1 MEPFLK
7 QVAGHYYPAYD
18 LDKRCFV
25 FPNRRSSVFFG
36 RFLSEEVAGGDRPAF
51 LPRMYTMDAFFSY
64 MYGTAATDRVSL
76 LLELYDCYREVCPGA
91 EPLDE
96 FIFWGD
102 VLLGDFDDVDKYLVH
117 PGHLFANV
125 SDFKGLQDGFEYLTE
140 AQREAI
146 TRLAGHFAKG
156 SRMAV
161 EFFRI
166 WDILLPLYTRFR
178 ERLQEK
184 GMAYPG
190 MLYRS
195 LAEQMQEHSAVD
207 LLAEKF
213 PGVEKFVFV
222 GLNALSESERTV
234 LRRMQQAGLAEFCW
248 DFSSDWVRD
257 KDNKSSFFMARNV
270 ADFPQAFPLDPG
282 GLPVPVIHVVGVP
295 SSTGQAKQ
303 VSAILEGMEQVDRTC
318 AVVLPD
324 ESLLPTLLSS
334 IPPKVEDINVTM
346 GYPMSSGA
354 LFDLMSTV
362 ATLQLHLRKGPSG
375 WMFYHR
381 QVWAVFSNSLFRR
394 AAGEAA
400 MKIVADVKRQARYY
414 IPEADLAADGLMRT
428 LFRPVLT
435 GAAEASAEQTDA
447 LAAYLQEVVSAVAT
461 AVREEPDIALEL
473 EFARKYY
480 LAVSRLRAC
489 ALAVLPQTFIRLLGQ
504 LLSGATVPFR
514 GEPLKGLQV
523 MGPLETRALDFRN
536 LIILSCN
543 EGLFPRKSVSASFIP
558 PELRKGFGLPTYE
571 FQDAVWAYYFYRLL
585 QRSQEVWLLYDTR
598 SEKLRSGEESRYI
611 KQLRYHFKVNLDERV
626 ATAGSLSGT
635 VSSEDIPKSPEDVAT
650 VRERL
655 LSASALKNYLDC
667 GAKFYFATVRSLEVE
682 EAVQESLDAGMMGN
696 VFHKTMEDLYSE
708 GGRPRPRIDQE
719 YLTRLIAGK
728 KALRARIR
736 EHILEELRTPEVSG
750 RNLVLEDV
758 ILQYVLK
765 TLQCDLAL
773 LQARG
778 VSFFRVLGL
787 EEKKI
792 WEWNGFHFIGFI
804 DRIDSFRD
812 GEVRIVDYKTGRV
825 ADQEVEI
832 TDGNAAKVV
841 EALFGPETGKRPKI
855 ALQMY
860 LYDQSM
866 EEQTRGKQVLNVLY
880 PVARLFAGPLK
891 EVPASAEFG
900 RLIDEAMTGLLDEL
914 TDLSVP
920 WRRTTDP
927 KTCSYCDFKNICG
940 R

>member
-1 MEPFLK
+1 M
-7 QVAGHYYPAYD
+7 
-18 LDKRCFV
+18 
-25 FPNRRSSVFFG
+25 
-36 RFLSEEVAGGDRPAF
+36 
-51 LPRMYTMDAFFSY
+51 
-64 MYGTAATDRVSL
+64 
-76 LLELYDCYREVCPGA
+76 
-91 EPLDE
+91 
-96 FIFWGD
+96 
-102 VLLGDFDDVDKYLVH
+102 
-117 PGHLFANV
+117 
-125 SDFKGLQDGFEYLTE
+125 
-140 AQREAI
+140 
-146 TRLAGHFAKG
+146 
-156 SRMAV
+156 
-161 EFFRI
+161 
-166 WDILLPLYTRFR
+166 
-178 ERLQEK
+178 
-184 GMAYPG
+184 
-190 MLYRS
+190 
-195 LAEQMQEHSAVD
+195 
-207 LLAEKF
+207 
-213 PGVEKFVFV
+213 
-222 GLNALSESERTV
+222 
-234 LRRMQQAGLAEFCW
+234 
-248 DFSSDWVRD
+248 
-257 KDNKSSFFMARNV
+257 
-270 ADFPQAFPLDPG
+270 
-282 GLPVPVIHVVGVP
+282 
-295 SSTGQAKQ
+295 
-303 VSAILEGMEQVDRTC
+303 
-318 AVVLPD
+318 
-324 ESLLPTLLSS
+324 
-334 IPPKVEDINVTM
+334 KV
-346 GYPMSSGA
+346 
-354 LFDLMSTV
+354 
-362 ATLQLHLRKGPSG
+362 
-375 WMFYHR
+375 
-381 QVWAVFSNSLFRR
+381 
-394 AAGEAA
+394 
-400 MKIVADVKRQARYY
+400 VADVKRQARYY

-435 GAAEASAEQTDA
+435 DAAEPSAAQTDA

-489 ALAVLPQTFIRLLGQ
+489 SLAVLPQTFIRLLGQ
-504 LLSGATVPFR
+504 ILSGATVPFR

-611 KQLRYHFKVNLDERV
+611 KQLRYHFKVKLDERV
-626 ATAGSLSGT
+626 ATAGSLNGT
-635 VSSEDIPKSPEDVAT
+635 VANEDIPKSPEDVKT

-682 EAVQESLDAGMMGN
+682 DEVQESLDAGMMGN

-728 KALRARIR
+728 KDLRARIR
-736 EHILEELRTPEVSG
+736 QHILEELRAPEVTG

-773 LQARG
+773 MKERK
-778 VSFFRVLGL
+778 VSYFSILGL

-792 WEWNGFHFIGFI
+792 WEWNGFRFIGFI

-825 ADQEVEI
+825 ADQEMEI
-832 TDGNAAKVV
+832 TDENAAKVV
-841 EALFGPETGKRPKI
+841 DALFGPETGKRPKI

-860 LYDQSM
+860 LYDQAM
-866 EEQTRGKQVLNVLY
+866 AEQTRGKQVLNVLY
-880 PVARLFAGPLK
+880 PVARLFANPLK
-891 EVPASAEFG
+891 EVSASEEFG
-900 RLIDEAMTGLLDEL
+900 RLMDESVKGLLDEL

-920 WRRTTDP
+920 WRRTSDT
-927 KTCSYCDFKNICG
+927 KTCTYCDFKNICG

>member
-7 QVAGHYYPAYD
+7 QVAGHYYPAND

-25 FPNRRSSVFFG
+25 FPNRRSSVFFS
-36 RFLSEEVAGGDRPAF
+36 RFLSEAVAGGERPVF

-64 MYGTAATDRVSL
+64 MYGAEATDRVSL
-76 LLELYDCYREVCPGA
+76 LLELYDCYREVFPGA
-91 EPLDE
+91 EPMDE

-102 VLLGDFDDVDKYLVH
+102 VLLGDFDDVDKYLVR
-117 PGHLFANV
+117 PDHLFANV
-125 SDFKGLQDGFEYLTE
+125 SDFKGLQDSFEYLSDV
-140 AQREAI
+140 QRDAI
-146 TRLAGHFAKG
+146 SRLAGHFAKG

-166 WDILLPLYTRFR
+166 WDILLPLYTRFG
-178 ERLQEK
+178 ERLREK

-190 MLYRS
+190 MVYRS
-195 LAEQMQEHSAVD
+195 LAERMQERSAVD

-234 LRRMQQAGLAEFCW
+234 LRRMHQAGLADFCW
-248 DFSSDWVRD
+248 DFSGDWVRD
-257 KDNKSSFFMARNV
+257 KDNKSSYFMARNV
-270 ADFPQAFPLDPG
+270 QDFPQAFPLDAD
-282 GLPVPVIHVVGVP
+282 GLSLPKIHVVGVP

-303 VSAILEGMEQVDRTC
+303 VSAILEGLERVDREC

-324 ESLLPTLLSS
+324 ESLLPTVLSS

-346 GYPMSSGA
+346 GCPMASGA

-362 ATLQLHLRKGPSG
+362 ATLQLHMRKGPSG

-381 QVWAVFSNSLFRR
+381 QVWAIFSNSLFRR
-394 AAGEAA
+394 AAGEEA
-400 MKIVADVKRQARYY
+400 MKVVADVKRQARYY

-428 LFRPVLT
+428 LFRPVVT
-435 GAAEASAEQTDA
+435 DVKEPSAAQTDA
-447 LAAYLQEVVSAVAT
+447 LADYLQEVVYAVAT

-489 ALAVLPQTFIRLLGQ
+489 GLAILPQTYIRLLGQ
-504 LLSGATVPFR
+504 ILSGATVPFR

-543 EGLFPRKSVSASFIP
+543 EGMFPRRSVSASFIP

-585 QRSQEVWLLYDTR
+585 QRAGEVWLLYDTR

-611 KQLRYHFKVNLDERV
+611 KQLRYHFKVELDERV
-626 ATAGSLSGT
+626 ATASSPGGEVAGSS
-635 VSSEDIPKSPEDVAT
+635 IPKSPEDVA
-650 VRERL
+650 VVKERQ

-667 GAKFYFATVRSLEVE
+667 GAKFYFSTVCSLEVE
-682 EAVQESLDAGMMGN
+682 DEVLESLDANTMGN
-696 VFHKTMEDLYSE
+696 VFHKTMQALYSE
-708 GGRPRPRIDQE
+708 DGRPRPRIDRE
-719 YLTRLIAGK
+719 TLIRLMAGK
-728 KALRARIR
+728 KELRALIR
-736 EHILEELRTPEVSG
+736 RHIMEELKTNEVTG

-765 TLQCDLAL
+765 TLQCDLDL
-773 LQARG
+773 MKERG

-787 EEKKI
+787 EEKKE
-792 WEWNGFHFIGFI
+792 WTWNGFHFIGFI

-825 ADQEVEI
+825 ADQEVEVN
-832 TDGNAAKVV
+832 DENAAAVV
-841 EALFGPETGKRPKI
+841 EALFGPEAGNRPKI

-860 LYDQSM
+860 LYNQAM
-866 EEQTRGKQVLNVLY
+866 EEQAQGKQVLNVLY
-880 PVARLFAGPLK
+880 PVARMFANPLK
-891 EVPASAEFG
+891 EVPASAEFN
-900 RLIDEAMTGLLDEL
+900 RLMDDGLRDLLAEL
-914 TDLSVP
+914 TNPDIP
-920 WRRTTDP
+920 WRRTEDA
-927 KTCSYCDFKNICG
+927 KTCTWCDFKNICG

>member
-1 MEPFLK
+1 M
-7 QVAGHYYPAYD
+7 
-18 LDKRCFV
+18 
-25 FPNRRSSVFFG
+25 
-36 RFLSEEVAGGDRPAF
+36 
-51 LPRMYTMDAFFSY
+51 
-64 MYGTAATDRVSL
+64 
-76 LLELYDCYREVCPGA
+76 
-91 EPLDE
+91 
-96 FIFWGD
+96 
-102 VLLGDFDDVDKYLVH
+102 
-117 PGHLFANV
+117 
-125 SDFKGLQDGFEYLTE
+125 
-140 AQREAI
+140 
-146 TRLAGHFAKG
+146 
-156 SRMAV
+156 
-161 EFFRI
+161 
-166 WDILLPLYTRFR
+166 
-178 ERLQEK
+178 
-184 GMAYPG
+184 
-190 MLYRS
+190 
-195 LAEQMQEHSAVD
+195 
-207 LLAEKF
+207 
-213 PGVEKFVFV
+213 
-222 GLNALSESERTV
+222 
-234 LRRMQQAGLAEFCW
+234 
-248 DFSSDWVRD
+248 
-257 KDNKSSFFMARNV
+257 
-270 ADFPQAFPLDPG
+270 
-282 GLPVPVIHVVGVP
+282 
-295 SSTGQAKQ
+295 
-303 VSAILEGMEQVDRTC
+303 
-318 AVVLPD
+318 
-324 ESLLPTLLSS
+324 
-334 IPPKVEDINVTM
+334 KV
-346 GYPMSSGA
+346 
-354 LFDLMSTV
+354 
-362 ATLQLHLRKGPSG
+362 
-375 WMFYHR
+375 
-381 QVWAVFSNSLFRR
+381 
-394 AAGEAA
+394 
-400 MKIVADVKRQARYY
+400 VADVKRQARYY

-435 GAAEASAEQTDA
+435 DAAEPSAAQTDA

-461 AVREEPDIALEL
+461 AVREELDIALEL

-489 ALAVLPQTFIRLLGQ
+489 SLAVLPQTFIRLLGQ
-504 LLSGATVPFR
+504 ILSGATVPFR

-611 KQLRYHFKVNLDERV
+611 KQLRYHFKVKLDERV
-626 ATAGSLSGT
+626 ATAGSLNGT
-635 VSSEDIPKSPEDVAT
+635 VANEDIPKSPEDVKT

-682 EAVQESLDAGMMGN
+682 DEVQESLDAGMMGN

-728 KALRARIR
+728 KDLRARIR
-736 EHILEELRTPEVSG
+736 QHILEELRAPEVTG

-773 LQARG
+773 MKERK
-778 VSFFRVLGL
+778 VSYFSILGL

-792 WEWNGFHFIGFI
+792 WEWNGFRFIGFI

-825 ADQEVEI
+825 ADQEMEI
-832 TDGNAAKVV
+832 TDENAAKVV
-841 EALFGPETGKRPKI
+841 DALFGPETGKRPKI

-860 LYDQSM
+860 LYDQAM
-866 EEQTRGKQVLNVLY
+866 AEQTRGKQVLNVLY
-880 PVARLFAGPLK
+880 PVARLFANPLK
-891 EVPASAEFG
+891 EVSASEEFG
-900 RLIDEAMTGLLDEL
+900 RLMDESVKGLLDEL

-920 WRRTTDP
+920 WRRTSDT
-927 KTCSYCDFKNICG
+927 KTCTYCDFKNICG